1 MQQFAENLWLLHYKL
16 PLLGDYLGR
25 NVTIIRLGSGELVIH
40 STAPFTA
47 EDVAAVTS
55 LGQPAYLVDALAK
68 HDTYAKEGRAAFPGI
83 PYYAPEGFTEASG
96 IATQPLANPPAAWQ
110 GELDVQGLAGQETA
124 AEYAMLH
131 RPSRTLIV
139 ADLVFNI
146 EGDAPTLTKLVS
158 PLLQTGAGP
167 EGTGMPRP
175 EKMAVKDAEAF
186 KSSLEKILAWDF
198 DRVIVG
204 HGKPIETDGKRRLQ
218 AALLEAGF

>member
-1 MQQFAENLWLLHYKL
+1 M
-16 PLLGDYLGR
+16 
-25 NVTIIRLGSGELVIH
+25 
-40 STAPFTA
+40 
-47 EDVAAVTS
+47 AAVTA
-55 LGQPAYLVDALAK
+55 LGEPAYLVEALAK

-96 IATQPLANPPAAWQ
+96 VPSEPLANPPAAWQ
-110 GELDVQGLAGQETA
+110 GELDVQVLAGQATM
-124 AEYAMLH
+124 AEYVMLH
-131 RPSRTLIV
+131 RASRTLIV

-175 EKMAVKDAEAF
+175 EKMGVKDAEAF
-186 KSSLEKILAWDF
+186 KGSLATILAWDF

-218 AALLEAGF
+218 AALSEAGF